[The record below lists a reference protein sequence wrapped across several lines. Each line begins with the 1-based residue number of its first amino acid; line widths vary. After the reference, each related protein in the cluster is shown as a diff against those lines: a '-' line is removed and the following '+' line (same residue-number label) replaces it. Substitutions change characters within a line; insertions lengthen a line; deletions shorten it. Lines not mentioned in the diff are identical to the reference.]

1 MTVNPSRIK
10 LWSIGGGKGG
20 IGKSMISLGLGI
32 SLARLGKKVILID
45 GDLGGANLHTLM
57 GVRYPHVTL
66 EHFLLRKVEHL
77 EDIIIPTQVE
87 GIGLICGA
95 DDILGAAN
103 PTYSQKIR
111 LLNQIEALPAQYVLL
126 DLGAGTAFNI
136 LDFFNYSPG
145 RIVLFTSQTTSLQNA
160 YGFIKSALYRK
171 ISRDFAK
178 DEAVTNLLYQDSE
191 EEGRKSVGTV
201 SELLTQLK
209 EKSPE
214 SHDRLLKLLADY
226 QIFLVANMV
235 KSNADMNAPDII
247 NSVCTDFL
255 SLKPEVMG
263 NVSYDPVIEAAVN
276 RMHQFPLS
284 NKKSKAASNLAQI
297 ALKIVKESMLPRSG
311 WEPQAEKS
319 RDVEEA
325 SMAPLIRQSS
335 LTPAT

>member
-1 MTVNPSRIK
+1 MSGNLGRIK

-20 IGKSMISLGLGI
+20 IGKSMVSLGLGI

-66 EHFLLRKVEHL
+66 EHFLMKKVDRL
-77 EDIIIPTQVE
+77 EDVIIPTQVE

-95 DDILGAAN
+95 DDILGSAN

-126 DLGAGTAFNI
+126 DLGAGTAFNL

-145 RIVLFTSQTTSLQNA
+145 KIVLFTSQTTSLQNA

-171 ISRDFAK
+171 ISRDLAK
-178 DEAVTNLLYQDSE
+178 DHEVMDLLYQT
-191 EEGRKSVGTV
+191 EEGGKGSIGTI
-201 SELLTQLK
+201 SELLAQLR
-209 EKSPE
+209 ETAPQ
-214 SHDRLLKLLADY
+214 SHDRLLQLLADY
-226 QIFLVANMV
+226 QIFLLANMV
-235 KSNADMNAPDII
+235 KSNTDLTAPEII

-263 NVSYDPVIEAAVN
+263 HVYYDPAVEAAAN
-276 RMHQFPLS
+276 CMSQFPLS
-284 NKKSKAASNLAQI
+284 NKKSKAAGNLAQI
-297 ALKIVKESMLPRSG
+297 ALKIVKESMLPRSNCETPMA
-311 WEPQAEKS
+311 EPEDAE
-319 RDVEEA
+319 EHILE
-325 SMAPLIRQSS
+325 PLITQASFSS
-335 LTPAT
+335 